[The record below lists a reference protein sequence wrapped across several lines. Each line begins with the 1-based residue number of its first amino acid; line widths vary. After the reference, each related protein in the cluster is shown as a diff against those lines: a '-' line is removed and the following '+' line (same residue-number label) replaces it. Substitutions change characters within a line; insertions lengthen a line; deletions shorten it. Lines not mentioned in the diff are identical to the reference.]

1 MEQKSIIDTTQI
13 KDSGDQ
19 QKKHNTFRR
28 VGVLI
33 YGTLES
39 LLEKIKTF
47 DPNIINSKGE
57 IWGMVLMPVNRRSTT
72 NNVYI
77 KLVEEKNLETGKIER
92 KFVQIDD
99 TTDLISHHNKEPVNL
114 PFLDSL
120 RTLKLSSKNIT
131 YVICIAYQNKKNKMS
146 DFQVGITGKMMYW
159 IKRDPKNRSITYVK
173 PVDSEEN
180 CVFGITKAEI
190 GFVTSTNNIT
200 RVEKTAFYGNK
211 KNQQQITI
219 YHIA

>member
-1 MEQKSIIDTTQI
+1 
-13 KDSGDQ
+13 
-19 QKKHNTFRR
+19 
-28 VGVLI
+28 
-33 YGTLES
+33 
-39 LLEKIKTF
+39 
-47 DPNIINSKGE
+47 
-57 IWGMVLMPVNRRSTT
+57 
-72 NNVYI
+72 
-77 KLVEEKNLETGKIER
+77 
-92 KFVQIDD
+92 
-99 TTDLISHHNKEPVNL
+99 
-114 PFLDSL
+114 
-120 RTLKLSSKNIT
+120 
-131 YVICIAYQNKKNKMS
+131 
-146 DFQVGITGKMMYW
+146 MYW